1 MTPQTEM
8 SLRDRADLAGV
19 AGVGGALFAIENIAL
34 FAIINFSLRPK
45 KCAKKSKN
53 MEKNSKNQS

>member
-8 SLRDRADLAGV
+8 SWRGKADVAGV

-53 MEKNSKNQS
+53 MEKK